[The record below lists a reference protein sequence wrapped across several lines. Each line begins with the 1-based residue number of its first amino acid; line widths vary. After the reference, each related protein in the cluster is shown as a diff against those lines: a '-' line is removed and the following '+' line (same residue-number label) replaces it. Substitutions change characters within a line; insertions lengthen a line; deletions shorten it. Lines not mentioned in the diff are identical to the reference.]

1 MPPKQSTNPTTK
13 LQGPT
18 KKELEAINT
27 YLAQKPDF
35 DQLLKNS
42 PKDRATSPKVDESP
56 YYRKLR
62 EVIGAADTK

>member
-1 MPPKQSTNPTTK
+1 MPPKHSTNPTTK
-13 LQGPT
+13 LPGPT
-18 KKELEAINT
+18 KKESEAINS
-27 YLAQKPDF
+27 YLSQKPDF

-42 PKDRATSPKVDESP
+42 PRDQTASPKVDESP